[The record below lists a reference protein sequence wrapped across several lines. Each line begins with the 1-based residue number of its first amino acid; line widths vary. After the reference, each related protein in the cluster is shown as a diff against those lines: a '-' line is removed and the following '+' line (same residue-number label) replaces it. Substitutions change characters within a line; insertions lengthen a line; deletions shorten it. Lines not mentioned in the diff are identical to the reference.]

1 MNRIKSSDIKLGM
14 CFSSPVFF
22 DDGINM
28 FLAEKKPVTQFHLSA
43 IKDWKI
49 PYVITYGKILKD
61 EENQEIDEDNKL
73 SSLEKQTTIIEKSF
87 HSNTLQVIAEN
98 LSQVDKATKETYLKC
113 LKKVKDFFSC
123 AKNNK
128 NIQRSEIDNT
138 IDEIYKLTFQDSMSI
153 IGYIMS
159 LTPESDLAKNALNSS
174 IFASSL
180 AIIQGLSKREIL
192 QLIGA
197 SLFHDIGMLSTSE
210 HIMQKKAH
218 LSTSEYNMIKLH
230 PLRSARYV
238 SDVLFFSKE
247 VSLIIIQHH
256 EYWNG
261 TGYPAGLK
269 EQAIEKGARI
279 LAIADAF
286 SAMISKKSYR
296 DSLIGYDAIKNLM
309 EDTQKQFD
317 PDLIQSFVKMM
328 GAYPIGSIV
337 LLNNGLIA
345 QVVSSNS
352 EMPFMPDVKILTEA
366 KNNSDFS
373 SESKDEFHIGT
384 IIKLKEKRN
393 LCIIKVLHPDE
404 YTL

>member
-1 MNRIKSSDIKLGM
+1 MKRVKTSDIKLGM
-14 CFSSPVFF
+14 RFSSPVFF

-28 FLAEKKPVTQFHLSA
+28 FLAERKPITTFHLSA
-43 IKDWKI
+43 IENWKI
-49 PYVITYGKILKD
+49 PYVITYGKIISNEDNLQTD
-61 EENQEIDEDNKL
+61 EILELEPIENQNT
-73 SSLEKQTTIIEKSF
+73 SVEKVGAN
-87 HSNTLQVIAEN
+87 NTLQVIAEN
-98 LSQVDKATKETYLKC
+98 LSQIDKTTRDTYSRC
-113 LKKVKDFFSC
+113 LKKVRDFFSY

-128 NIQRSEIDNT
+128 NISRSEIDIT
-138 IDEIYKLTFQDSMSI
+138 IDEIYKLTFQDSMNV
-153 IGYIMS
+153 IGYIMA
-159 LTPESDLAKNALNSS
+159 LTPEVDLAKNALNSA

-180 AIIQGLSKREIL
+180 AIIQGFSKREIL

-197 SLFHDIGMLSTSE
+197 SLFHDIGMLSASE
-210 HIMQKKAH
+210 HIVQKKAH

-230 PLRSARYV
+230 PLRSARFA
-238 SDVLFFSKE
+238 SEVLFFSKE

-345 QVVSSNS
+345 QVVNSNP

-373 SESKDEFHIGT
+373 SDSKDEFHIGT